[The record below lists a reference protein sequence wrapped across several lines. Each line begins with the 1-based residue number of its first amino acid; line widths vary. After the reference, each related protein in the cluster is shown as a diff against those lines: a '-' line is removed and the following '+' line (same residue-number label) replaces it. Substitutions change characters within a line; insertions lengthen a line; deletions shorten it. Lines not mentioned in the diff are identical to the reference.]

1 MNTDNSIASLK
12 QDSKDACDALFIAR
26 YHALFHEFLPVLDS
40 ASRHM
45 IRNNKQL
52 NQMYDLVL
60 DFVLDSAHQ
69 LHHNM
74 QTKE

>member
-1 MNTDNSIASLK
+1 MNTDNDIASSK
-12 QDSKDACDALFIAR
+12 QDSKDVCDALFIAR

>member
-1 MNTDNSIASLK
+1 MSTDNCTASP
-12 QDSKDACDALFIAR
+12 QEESKDACNALFIAR

>member
-1 MNTDNSIASLK
+1 MTTS
-12 QDSKDACDALFIAR
+12 SKKDVNKVCDALFIAR

-45 IRNNKQL
+45 IRNNPQL